1 MDIKREPPK
10 KTKRFVIIGVAVV
23 GIAVIT
29 LGISRLQPAA
39 PLVEAPWIDS
49 VRIGDMSRDV
59 NAPGSLEP
67 ENPRIITAMT
77 SGRVESLPV
86 QPGIMITPSTVLVE
100 LSNPDEQIK
109 VLTDEQ
115 QLSSAKAQLASLR
128 ISLHQQLLSQQ
139 GAVASMRTQYQDA
152 VRVMAV
158 NDSLAAKQLASPNDV
173 AKAHDFA
180 AQFKMQYDLEQ
191 QRLDDMKSSEEQQLQ
206 LAQDQ
211 VESLTRI
218 LQNQKER
225 VASMTVRAP
234 AAGQLQTLGNPQLE
248 LGQYVNAGVEIA
260 RITQPGR
267 LKAVLRVPES
277 QANDVSPGQAVSIDL
292 HNNNSVKGHVTRKDP
307 SSQAGT
313 VTVDVALDGKV
324 PPGTSSELA
333 VDGTITIEK
342 LTHVMFMG
350 RPGFGNAESSVGI
363 FKVEPNGKEA
373 KRVTVKLGKASVNV
387 IQVLGGLDV
396 GDKVIISDMSQ
407 FDNDSR
413 VRIK

>member
-10 KTKRFVIIGVAVV
+10 KTKRFVIIGAAIVGVV
-23 GIAVIT
+23 VIT
-29 LGISRLQPAA
+29 AFISRLQPAA

-49 VRIGDMSRDV
+49 VRVGDMTRSV

-86 QPGIMITPSTVLVE
+86 QPGILVTPSTVLVE
-100 LSNPDEQIK
+100 MSNPDEQIK
-109 VLTDEQ
+109 LLTDEQ
-115 QLSSAKAQLASLR
+115 QLSSAKASLASIR
-128 ISLHQQLLSQQ
+128 ISLHQQLLSEQ
-139 GAVASMRTQYQDA
+139 GALASARAQYQDA
-152 VRVMAV
+152 LRTLAV
-158 NDSLAAKQLASPNDV
+158 NDSLAAKQLASANDV
-173 AKAHDFA
+173 AKAHDLA
-180 AQFKMQYDLEQ
+180 TQTKAQLDAEQGRLEDMQKSEAEQ
-191 QRLDDMKSSEEQQLQ
+191 IQ
-206 LAQDQ
+206 LAQEQ
-211 VESLTRI
+211 VESLGRI
-218 LQNQKER
+218 LENQKER

-248 LGQYVNAGVEIA
+248 LGQFVNAGVEIA

-277 QANDVSPGQAVSIDL
+277 QANDVVPGQLVKIDL
-292 HNNNSVKGHVTRKDP
+292 HNNDSVPGHVIRKDP

-324 PPGTSSELA
+324 PQGTSSELA
-333 VDGTITIEK
+333 VDGTIEIEK
-342 LTHVMFMG
+342 LPHVMFMG

-387 IQVLGGLDV
+387 IQVLGGLNV

>member
-10 KTKRFVIIGVAVV
+10 KTKRIVIIAAAIV
-23 GIAVIT
+23 GIGVIT
-29 LGISRLQPAA
+29 LGVSRLQPAA

-49 VRIGDMSRDV
+49 VRVGDIAIAV
-59 NAPGSLEP
+59 NAPGTLEP

-86 QPGIMITPSTVLVE
+86 QPGILVTPSTILVQ
-100 LSNPDEQIK
+100 LSNPDEDIK

-115 QLSSAKAQLASLR
+115 QLSSAKAALASLR
-128 ISLHQQLLSQQ
+128 ISLHQQLLAEQ
-139 GAVASMRTQYQDA
+139 GAVASVRAQYQDA
-152 VRVMAV
+152 LRTMAV
-158 NDSLAAKQLASPNDV
+158 NDSLAAKQLASANDV
-173 AKAHDFA
+173 AKAHDQA
-180 AQFKMQYDLEQ
+180 TLFKVQLDAEEG
-191 QRLDDMKSSEEQQLQ
+191 RLDDMQKTEAEQIQ

-218 LQNQKER
+218 LQNQKDR

-234 AAGQLQTLGNPQLE
+234 EGGQLQTLGNPQLE
-248 LGQYVNAGVEIA
+248 LGQYVNAGVEMA
-260 RITQPGR
+260 RITQPGK

-277 QANDVSPGQAVSIDL
+277 QANGVSPGQPVSIDL
-292 HNNNSVKGHVTRKDP
+292 HNNSTVTGHVTRKDP

-324 PPGTSSELA
+324 PQGTSSELA
-333 VDGTITIEK
+333 VDGTITLEK
-342 LTHVMFMG
+342 LTNVMYMG

-387 IQVLGGLDV
+387 IQVLGGLNL